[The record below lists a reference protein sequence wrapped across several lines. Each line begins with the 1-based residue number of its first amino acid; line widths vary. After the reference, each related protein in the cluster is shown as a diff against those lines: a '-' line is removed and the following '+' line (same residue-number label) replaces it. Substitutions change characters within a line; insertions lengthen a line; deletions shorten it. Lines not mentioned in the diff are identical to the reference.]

1 MSAIYFTHKFVQESP
16 EPAEVC
22 DSLLPGPPVLH
33 ALPLG
38 TGLPPRQLLLEKK
51 ADKVGQE
58 KEAPTTFLYPGDLSF
73 PALARN
79 QVQRRSILQHM
90 MRQIWRIFSQTTL
103 MGQSYPQSDK
113 IQISQ
118 LQQHHHHHQQHQIG
132 RNLRLRPRMMLP

>member
-1 MSAIYFTHKFVQESP
+1 MSAIYFIHKFVQESP

-22 DSLLPGPPVLH
+22 DSLLPGSPVLH

-38 TGLPPRQLLLEKK
+38 PGLPPRQLLLEKK

-58 KEAPTTFLYPGDLSF
+58 KDAPATFLCPGDLFF

-113 IQISQ
+113 IHISQ
-118 LQQHHHHHQQHQIG
+118 LQQHHHH
-132 RNLRLRPRMMLP
+132 